1 MHKCLA
7 YTPHYI
13 QDYSEYSKYAPGQ
26 KLKKLASQLILLKS
40 ATSDYSRQLGSQLEH
55 KMCFMLSYVE

>member
-1 MHKCLA
+1 MHKYLV
-7 YTPHYI
+7 YTPYYI
-13 QDYSEYSKYAPGQ
+13 QHYSEYSEYEPGQ
-26 KLKKLASQLILLKS
+26 KLKKLASQLVLLKS